1 MDNKS
6 PNSDHID
13 LHNFL
18 CFSSKDHIKRWSLA
32 VYGFIVNAETPW

>member
-18 CFSSKDHIKRWSLA
+18 CFSSKDHIKR
-32 VYGFIVNAETPW
+32 